1 MNENYSLKELDISK
15 ITNTIKNLLNKQ
27 LNNNNI
33 SKEEEQFINDSI
45 KIYPDIVKE
54 IGLGPEQIYDLI
66 EKNEQL
72 SFNILFDLSQM
83 PYFSDYL
90 YLFITRKWSINS
102 LKVMNK
108 LFQKVEFPEQYIY
121 CYFIHCIYELKKE
134 NNKTNKIRMRK
145 IFSFFLCNLL
155 DHGHITIECIPPSI
169 DEVIKENCEDP
180 DILLLK
186 EKIEKYRKEHN

>member
-1 MNENYSLKELDISK
+1 MNENYSLEEFDISTIK
-15 ITNTIKNLLNKQ
+15 NIIKNLLNKQ
-27 LNNNNI
+27 LNNNKI

-54 IGLGPEQIYDLI
+54 IGFGPEKVFDLI

-72 SFNILFDLSQM
+72 SFNILVDLCPM
-83 PYFSDYL
+83 PYFFDYI
-90 YLFITRKWSINS
+90 YLFTTRKWSINS
-102 LKVMNK
+102 LKVMNR
-108 LFQKVEFPEQYIY
+108 LFQKVEFPEQYIH

-134 NNKTNKIRMRK
+134 NNKANKIRMIR

-155 DHGHITIECIPPSI
+155 DYGHITTNCIPPSI
-169 DEVIKENCEDP
+169 DEIIKENSKEP
-180 DILLLK
+180 EILLLK